1 MCRFFVY
8 KKVIICYTDSV
19 MEKNTRFYVSHKNVL
34 TWLMALCMVCSAVA
48 RIVFVGMKGTDDSLQ
63 VWSQIVL
70 PVVAALL
77 YAVIVLC
84 TGKELFYKS
93 AVPVWMIA
101 VYYVFLFAGYDF
113 GKFHMMIV
121 FLYAIAMLFVAVLY
135 TQITCGK
142 VPMTWLLIPIL
153 AFPLAA
159 QLYLERSVLLLSR
172 SMPELLPLVP
182 DILMIA
188 GLMIT
193 VFAIRIHPVSEYHPT
208 WGDRTDGRR
217 IHTEP
222 PMNQV
227 SPYIMTTRNTSA
239 NLFSNS
245 FEITNVERYI
255 RQKRREG
262 LTSFGIMHV
271 MLAAYCRSLCKYPG
285 VNRFISGQKI
295 YTRGNDIQFCLT
307 VKKEMSS
314 KSPETVIKVHLAPGD
329 TAEDVYRKINEEVDN
344 VKNTPLDSSF
354 DNLAH
359 ALMLIPGIFLRITVW
374 LLKALDY
381 YGLLPKFLL
390 ELSPFHGS
398 VFFTSMGSLGIPPI
412 FHHLYDFGNLPVF
425 CSFGCKR
432 RALEVQEDGS
442 VVQRKYL
449 DFNVTTDERTVDGFY
464 YASFFKTYKRIL
476 MHPEVLDNPPEEIIS
491 DID

>member
-1 MCRFFVY
+1 
-8 KKVIICYTDSV
+8 
-19 MEKNTRFYVSHKNVL
+19 MENNTRFYVSRKNVL
-34 TWLMALCMVCSAVA
+34 TWLMALCMVCSAVT

-70 PVVAALL
+70 PVVATLL
-77 YAVIVLC
+77 YAIIVLL

-93 AVPVWMIA
+93 AVSVWMIA
-101 VYYVFLFAGYDF
+101 IYYVFFFTGFNF
-113 GKFHMMIV
+113 GKFDMMISG
-121 FLYAIAMLFVAVLY
+121 LYVIAMLFMAVLY

-142 VPMTWLLIPIL
+142 VPKTWLLIPVL

-159 QLYLERSVLLLSR
+159 QLYLEKHLLYSLDT
-172 SMPELLPLVP
+172 MKPLLP
-182 DILMIA
+182 DILMI
-188 GLMIT
+188 GGCIIT
-193 VFAIRIHPVSEYHPT
+193 VFAIRVHAVGEYHPT

-217 IHTEP
+217 IRTEP

-227 SPYIMTTRNTSA
+227 SPYIMTTRNTSM
-239 NLFSNS
+239 NLFSES
-245 FEITNVERYI
+245 FEITNMERYI
-255 RQKRREG
+255 RQKRRDG
-262 LTSFGIMHV
+262 LTSFGLMHV
-271 MLAAYCRSLCKYPG
+271 LLAAYCRSLCKYPG

-295 YTRGNDIQFCLT
+295 YSHGNDIQFCMT
-307 VKKEMSS
+307 IKKEMSS
-314 KSPETVIKVHLAPGD
+314 KSPETLIKVHLTPGD
-329 TAEDVYRKINEEVDN
+329 TAEDVYNKVNAAIEE
-344 VKNTPLDSSF
+344 VKNTPLDSGF

-359 ALMLIPGIFLRITVW
+359 TLMLIPGIFLRFTVW

-412 FHHLYDFGNLPVF
+412 YHHLYDFGNLPVF

-449 DFNVTTDERTVDGFY
+449 DFNVTMDERTVDGFY
-464 YASFFKTYKRIL
+464 YAAFFKTFKRIL
-476 MHPEVLDNPPEEIIS
+476 THPEVLDTPPEEIVP
-491 DID
+491 DIE